1 MKARGRSGA
10 RGRSPRG
17 GSCARGSRRGAHSA
31 DEGHRGGSGGD
42 ARRRRRDEGCEGG
55 ALCAPEGR
63 ALCAARSVGYG
74 RFDRARSCASPDRPP
89 AQDKSCGVCR
99 PISTNHVR
107 DWREIDRVCQLST
120 CFEIESD
127 EIDRPG
133 STPIDARAF
142 RRAGVSSPALSAPRA
157 ANEGEPISRAE
168 VMSLAPDDGSA
179 DTDSKRLVRLKSVIR
194 GVQTVGDGVKKTAGQ
209 KINDASGA
217 MNSRDQRQAW
227 MDLILSKEFDQM
239 LDETFDKCSGINVA
253 HDADDSL
260 DANELAVAMEIL
272 YKRLDEMSGSQ
283 GKLPIIKESVSS
295 ILAKYDQDN
304 NGVLDRRE
312 FRGFARTYFSRM
324 EWPLW
329 KTAARGAGK
338 GVIAWVVTQ
347 TVVKPSVGKVFAS
360 SSR

>member
-1 MKARGRSGA
+1 
-10 RGRSPRG
+10 
-17 GSCARGSRRGAHSA
+17 
-31 DEGHRGGSGGD
+31 
-42 ARRRRRDEGCEGG
+42 
-55 ALCAPEGR
+55 
-63 ALCAARSVGYG
+63 
-74 RFDRARSCASPDRPP
+74 
-89 AQDKSCGVCR
+89 
-99 PISTNHVR
+99 
-107 DWREIDRVCQLST
+107 
-120 CFEIESD
+120 
-127 EIDRPG
+127 
-133 STPIDARAF
+133 
-142 RRAGVSSPALSAPRA
+142 
-157 ANEGEPISRAE
+157 
-168 VMSLAPDDGSA
+168 MSLAPDDGSA
-179 DTDSKRLVRLKSVIR
+179 DTDSKKLVRLKSVIR

-338 GVIAWVVTQ
+338 GVVAWVVTQ
-347 TVVKPSVGKVFAS
+347 TVVKPLVGKVLGIVVPLVVGFVKGQLKHLPAGKLKAYKDAWTKQMVKLNKFAKDDDGDGIPDELQRLVRKEIWAKRRQHGKTIVTFS
-360 SSR
+360 AIFAAGSVAGLV